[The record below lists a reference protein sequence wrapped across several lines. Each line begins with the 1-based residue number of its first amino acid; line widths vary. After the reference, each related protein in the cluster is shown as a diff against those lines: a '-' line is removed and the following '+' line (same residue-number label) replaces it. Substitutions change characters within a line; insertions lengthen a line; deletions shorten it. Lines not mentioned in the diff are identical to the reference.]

1 MQSFNHKVVIVLL
14 GLLGSMA
21 HITDSYAS
29 DSYETDK
36 YMLDM
41 SSAAVNSRT
50 TIRVKIFPH
59 DKDYKPQGIDIVKD
73 RFTVSSEGSCQMSA
87 AAADRPIATGAVLKK
102 FSNHEF
108 VSGVSGAYLVKCT
121 KPFKL
126 VRSSGFS
133 FTYNG
138 SLYIRSLGPE
148 LEAVN
153 LVDMRSYLRG
163 VVPSEVYRDWPM
175 ETLKTQAVAARTYS
189 VYHLVYARRFAS
201 ERTWDVD
208 DTINFQ
214 AYTGTSLVS
223 DRTDQA
229 IAETD
234 GQILTFRG
242 NVIQAFYHADSGG
255 QTEDALS
262 VWSQTI
268 PFTVARPEV
277 PEGQVGKNIWEKSFA
292 IASLERELRQAGLLA
307 VGRSVKSVVVP
318 VVGRSP
324 SGRVKSLAFLDSA
337 GEHKS
342 FSLNILRKA
351 VGQLNSP
358 LFTLERDPK
367 KPKTIWVRGVGFG
380 HGVGMSQQGA
390 AALAG
395 QKAWSYKQILGYYY
409 VNTTLCSLDAGSETM
424 PDCKSQRLAQV
435 QTNR

>member
-1 MQSFNHKVVIVLL
+1 MQGLNNTVITVLFALSGPLAL
-14 GLLGSMA
+14 G
-21 HITDSYAS
+21 S

-41 SSAAVNSRT
+41 ASSGLSSRSQV
-50 TIRVKIFPH
+50 RVKIFPH
-59 DKDYKPQGIDIVKD
+59 DKDYKPQGLDTVRD
-73 RFTVSSEGSCQMSA
+73 RFTVTSEGSCQLMPA
-87 AAADRPIATGAVLKK
+87 ASDRAVATGNAVKK
-102 FSNHEF
+102 FSTHEF
-108 VSGVSGAYLVKCT
+108 TAATPGAYLMRCT

-126 VRSSGFS
+126 QRAAGFS

-138 SLYIRSLGPE
+138 SLYVRSLGPE

-153 LVDMRSYLRG
+153 IIDMKNYLRG
-163 VVPSEVYRDWPM
+163 VVPSEVYRDWPT

-201 ERTWDVD
+201 ERVWDVD

-214 AYTGTSLVS
+214 AYTGTSLIS

-229 IAETD
+229 IDATE

-262 VWSQTI
+262 VWSQAI
-268 PFTVARPEV
+268 PFTVARPEA
-277 PEGQVGKNIWEKSFA
+277 PEVEVAKNVWEKTFA
-292 IASLERELRQAGLLA
+292 LSALERELREAGFLDAGKSL
-307 VGRSVKSVVVP
+307 KSVVVP

-324 SGRVKSLAFLDSA
+324 SGRVKSLAFVDSA
-337 GEHKS
+337 GTHKA
-342 FSLNILRKA
+342 FPLNLFKKVA
-351 VGQLNSP
+351 GQLPSP
-358 LFTLERDPK
+358 LFTLGKDPK
-367 KPKTIWVRGVGFG
+367 NSRLLLVRGVGFG

-395 QKAWSYKQILGYYY
+395 QKAWDYKQILSYYY
-409 VNTTLCSLDAGSETM
+409 VNTTLCSLDAGSDSV
-424 PDCKSQRLAQV
+424 PDCKSQRLAQA
-435 QTNR
+435 NAHH